1 MSEKDNI
8 RRSSRS
14 GKSTVKMIVS
24 ELDEKA
30 LKLEKQKEKRRVK
43 RLDSANDE
51 KTQLILSKDE
61 NIKSLLQP

>member
-1 MSEKDNI
+1 MSETDNI

-24 ELDEKA
+24 ELDEKV
-30 LKLEKQKEKRRVK
+30 LKSEKQKEKRRVK
-43 RLDSANDE
+43 RLESANDE
-51 KTQLILSKDE
+51 KTQQILSKDE